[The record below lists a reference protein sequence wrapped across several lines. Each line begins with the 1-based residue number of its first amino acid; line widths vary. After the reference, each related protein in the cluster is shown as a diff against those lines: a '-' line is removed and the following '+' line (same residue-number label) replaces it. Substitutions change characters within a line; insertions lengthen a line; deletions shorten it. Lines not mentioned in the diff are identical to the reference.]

1 MHGYW
6 QAVMTS
12 FKKEFLGNRG
22 FSLIP
27 PDGLHTIISA
37 NPRLHLPTKFVVAYA
52 R

>member
-1 MHGYW
+1 
-6 QAVMTS
+6 MTS

-27 PDGLHTIISA
+27 PNGLHTIISA
-37 NPRLHLPTKFVVAYA
+37 NPWLHLPTKFVVAYA